1 MPEPDTR
8 QGRRNAW
15 LRLRGYGT
23 LLLSGL
29 LIFALPTLLAWWL
42 IGGSFGWLHLLV
54 GIGGGLLVLLA
65 AGLAFGWAV
74 GQHEK

>member
-1 MPEPDTR
+1 MPEPDAGR
-8 QGRRNAW
+8 RRRNAW

-42 IGGSFGWLHLLV
+42 IGGSFGWIHLLA
-54 GIGGGLLVLLA
+54 GIAGGLLILLA
-65 AGLAFGWAV
+65 AGLLFGWAV
-74 GQHEK
+74 GRYEK